1 MYENSPLIWPA
12 EPGQCLGID
21 SAIFTASDKDA
32 ASDLTIGIDWKESKG
47 YSRDNQRVSNTTLY
61 EDTFVMSQKKMKQSV
76 TGTLEISSEKF
87 IDYESVARLE
97 LTLFVEDKVSIFIL
111 IVNMDKTSMLIFTY
125 QVDVLIK

>member
-1 MYENSPLIWPA
+1 
-12 EPGQCLGID
+12 
-21 SAIFTASDKDA
+21 
-32 ASDLTIGIDWKESKG
+32 
-47 YSRDNQRVSNTTLY
+47 
-61 EDTFVMSQKKMKQSV
+61 MKQSV